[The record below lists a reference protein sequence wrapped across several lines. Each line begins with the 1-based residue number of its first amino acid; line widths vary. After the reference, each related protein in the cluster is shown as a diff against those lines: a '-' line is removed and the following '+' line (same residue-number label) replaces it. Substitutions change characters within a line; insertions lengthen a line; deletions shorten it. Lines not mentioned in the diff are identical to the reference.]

1 MRTNLKLRDILLIL
15 GAILTLV
22 VLLGSCI
29 QVAPTIKP
37 LPVPYLSEGRFE
49 GRVQSPGRR
58 YWVTG
63 VGLQLGPGGEV
74 CTNRMLVKLVSDNGV
89 KCERSFTL
97 EELSAGY
104 KKAVRTN
111 YVVRFGNGES
121 PGKAN
126 RLIDLGM
133 ADGNAVRVELTC
145 PYPCA
150 TNLSVFVLFARVEYA
165 GGW

>member
-1 MRTNLKLRDILLIL
+1 MKLRDILLIL
-15 GAILTLV
+15 GVVLTLCA
-22 VLLGSCI
+22 LLLSTI
-29 QVAPTIKP
+29 QMAPTIKP
-37 LPVPYLSEGRFE
+37 LPVPYLGEGRFE
-49 GRVQSPGRR
+49 GRVQSPGTR
-58 YWVTG
+58 YWLTG
-63 VGLQLGPGGEV
+63 VLLQLGPGGEV

-104 KKAVRTN
+104 KKAARTN

-121 PGKAN
+121 PGDSN
-126 RLIDLGM
+126 RVVELGM

-145 PYPCA
+145 PDPCA
-150 TNLSVFVLFARVEYA
+150 TNLNVFVRFARATYV